1 MKYRAYTT
9 DGTQPSDIKNE
20 ILYIIASARAS
31 DTELVKITVGD
42 GGDVAKKNMRSAL
55 RFLKEFKTAGKI
67 QLYATKDSFLQSSVE
82 AQYLL
87 NKYGEYV
94 DHMTDPDT
102 FVFIK
107 I

>member
-9 DGTQPSDIKNE
+9 DGTKPSDIKNE

-31 DTELVKITVGD
+31 ETELVKINIGD
-42 GGDVAKKNMRSAL
+42 GGETAKKNMRSVL
-55 RFLKEFKTAGKI
+55 RYLKEFKLVGKI
-67 QLYATKDSFLQSSVE
+67 QLYATKDSFVQLSVE

-87 NKYGEYV
+87 NKYREYV
-94 DHMTDPDT
+94 ESDFEADT